1 MNSTY
6 LKKGLLEA
14 CFCASICTL
23 FLGASPQEADPTV
36 APITPAKDQVG
47 DIDVIGDNAAEH
59 DNYNAYLCAS
69 YQHCTGRVHMAYETY
84 KKLLKQ
90 HPSPHAYNGF
100 FNFLFDTEQFSA
112 LVKIYEA
119 KAEAFDKVFG
129 DNIDI
134 QLMLAQSFL
143 SLNQEAK
150 AEKIFT
156 KLGQQNPENEQ
167 VAYFSTVALMKNNQV
182 DKALEIIEA
191 ALKKPSLK
199 QKHFLFHF
207 LKSKVLVQ
215 QGKYPQALASI
226 EKSLEMFPRFNQ
238 GILLKAVLLEQLGR
252 VNDAIAGYKNFLD
265 LVGRDLGVEKQ
276 LVHLLSQKRDPEAQ
290 KYIKQLQANSPEY
303 HYEQA
308 MEAFEAKDF
317 KKALT
322 LFDKALKIAPLFA
335 PARFGKIET
344 LLQMKMVPELLT
356 FMQALIERNVDDVE
370 MLHTLLVLRKTIVPT
385 DKIIQTLQAIE
396 RIKPVVTVLAS
407 IADLSVELNN
417 FTQALMYYDRI
428 ATRTNDEGLKS
439 KTFFQMGYIYFVTNQ
454 PTKLEGVL
462 QKALQYKPVYPSA
475 YNLLAYH
482 YAQTN
487 NKLPAALDLV
497 EKALAQAPDCHY
509 YRDTQGCILYKL
521 GKKEL
526 ALSAFKKALE
536 VAPDDTVIK
545 QHLKAAQE
553 NNL

>member
-23 FLGASPQEADPTV
+23 FLSASPHQQKTADI
-36 APITPAKDQVG
+36 AITPAKDPIG
-47 DIDVIGDNAAEH
+47 DIDVIGDNAADN

-69 YQHCTGRVHMAYETY
+69 YQHSTGRVHMAYETY
-84 KKLLKQ
+84 KKLLKK

-100 FNFLFDTEQFSA
+100 FNFLFDTEQFAA

-119 KAEAFDKVFG
+119 KAAAFDKVFG
-129 DNIDI
+129 DNVDI

-156 KLGQQNPENEQ
+156 RLGQQNPDNEQ
-167 VAYFSTVALMKNNQV
+167 VAYFSTVALMKNNQM
-182 DKALEIIEA
+182 DKALQIIEA
-191 ALKKPSLK
+191 SLQKASLK
-199 QKHFLFHF
+199 QKHFLFQF
-207 LKSKVLVQ
+207 LKSKILVH
-215 QGKYPQALASI
+215 QGKYPQALAAI

-276 LVHLLSQKRDPEAQ
+276 LIYLLSKKHDPEAQ
-290 KYIKQLQANSPEY
+290 KLIKQLQANSPEY
-303 HYEQA
+303 HYDQA

-317 KKALT
+317 KKALA
-322 LFDKALKIAPLFA
+322 LFDKALQIAPVFA

-344 LLQMKMVPELLT
+344 LLQMKRVPELLA
-356 FMQALIERNVDDVE
+356 FMQTLIERNIEDVE
-370 MLHTLLVLRKTIVPT
+370 MLHTLLILRKTIVPT

-396 RIKPVVTVLAS
+396 RTKPVVTVLAS
-407 IADLSVELNN
+407 IADLSVEQNN

-428 ATRTNDEGLKS
+428 ATKTNDDGLKS
-439 KTFFQMGYIYFVTNQ
+439 KTYFQMGYVYFVTNQ

-462 QKALQYKPVYPSA
+462 QKAVQYKPAYPSA

-487 NKLPAALDLV
+487 TKLTEALTLI

-509 YRDTQGCILYKL
+509 YRDTQGCVLYKL
-521 GKKEL
+521 GKKDL

-536 VAPDDTVIK
+536 VAPDDAVIK

-553 NNL
+553 NKL

>member
-1 MNSTY
+1 MR
-6 LKKGLLEA
+6 
-14 CFCASICTL
+14 I
-23 FLGASPQEADPTV
+23 TV
-36 APITPAKDQVG
+36 
-47 DIDVIGDNAAEH
+47 
-59 DNYNAYLCAS
+59 
-69 YQHCTGRVHMAYETY
+69 
-84 KKLLKQ
+84 
-90 HPSPHAYNGF
+90 F
-100 FNFLFDTEQFSA
+100 FNFLFDTEQFAA
-112 LVKIYEA
+112 LVKIYKA
-119 KAEAFDKVFG
+119 KAASFDKVFG

-156 KLGQQNPENEQ
+156 RLGQQNPDNEQ
-167 VAYFSTVALMKNNQV
+167 VAYFSTVALMKNNQL
-182 DKALEIIEA
+182 DKALKIIDTS
-191 ALKKPSLK
+191 LQKPSLK

-207 LKSKVLVQ
+207 LKSKILVQ
-215 QGKYPQALASI
+215 QGKYPQALSSI
-226 EKSLEMFPRFNQ
+226 ETSLEMFPHFNQ

-265 LVGRDLGVEKQ
+265 IVGRDLGVEKQ
-276 LVHLLSQKRDPEAQ
+276 LIYLLSKKRDPEAQ
-290 KYIKQLQANSPEY
+290 KLIKQLQANSPEY
-303 HYEQA
+303 HYDQA
-308 MEAFEAKDF
+308 MEAFDAKDY

-322 LFDKALKIAPLFA
+322 LFDKALHIAPVFA

-344 LLQMKMVPELLT
+344 LLQMKKVPELLA
-356 FMQALIERNVDDVE
+356 FMQSLVERNVEDVE

-396 RIKPVVTVLAS
+396 RTKPVVTVLAS

-417 FTQALMYYDRI
+417 FPQALMYYDRI
-428 ATRTNDEGLKS
+428 ATKTNDEGLKS
-439 KTFFQMGYIYFVTNQ
+439 KTYFQMGYIYFVTNQ

-462 QKALQYKPVYPSA
+462 QKALLSKPVYPSA

-487 NKLPAALDLV
+487 SKLTDALSLI

-509 YRDTQGCILYKL
+509 YRDTQGCVLYKL

-526 ALSAFKKALE
+526 ALTAFKKALE
-536 VAPDDTVIK
+536 VAPEDTVIK

-553 NNL
+553 NKL